1 MRDIIKKKEW
11 DRFFYHS
18 RQHWGQR
25 KIRRESLKAETEKV
39 TWVLNRMQELDL
51 IPNVEYN
58 LQEFLAFRELVHKE
72 FYIIWT
78 AINAP
83 VEHLLYA
90 LSTVLK
96 PKKIIGLGIFT
107 GNPVVWSLGPAITKT
122 YPVERMSAVEINKK
136 HAASCDSNFK
146 KVSPDIPVKV
156 YAADAFTLLDEFE
169 DGELDLIYLDA
180 NGYDPTTGKN
190 SKNINYSLLKAY
202 YPKLKPGGYAIV
214 HNAYQPSF
222 AKNAKMYMDFTN
234 DPQFFSKTAT
244 LAIDEMGLEF
254 SIKIGP

>member
-1 MRDIIKKKEW
+1 MRTVIKKKEW
-11 DRFFYHS
+11 DRFFYKS
-18 RQHWGQR
+18 RQKWGQR
-25 KIRRESLKAETEKV
+25 KIRKESIEKETKK
-39 TWVLNRMQELDL
+39 
-51 IPNVEYN
+51 VEYVLQQMNN
-58 LQEFLAFRELVHKE
+58 LKFLPDTTYDREKFLDFRELVHKE

-90 LSTVLK
+90 ISEILQPKRVL
-96 PKKIIGLGIFT
+96 GLGIFT
-107 GNPVVWSLGPAITKT
+107 GNPVVWSLGPAIDKLYT
-122 YPVERMSAVEINKK
+122 VEKMAAVEIDKK

-146 KVSPDIPVKV
+146 KISPDIPVEV

-169 DGELDLIYLDA
+169 DGELDMIYMDA

-202 YPKLKPGGYAIV
+202 YPKLKPGGFAIV

-222 AKNAKMYMDFTN
+222 TRDAKMYCDFTN
-234 DPQFFSKTAT
+234 DTNYFSQTAT

-254 SIKIGP
+254 SIKK